1 MKFFKSLIKKN
12 GIKQD
17 FWWGLIYYRGYILV
31 RLKIIG
37 TQWKIVEKLKALQ
50 PGEDQGWKITYST
63 PTYGG
68 WDLIIECMFS
78 TLEDL
83 DSIVSFCRFDPE
95 LSRWIEATTTLIS
108 TKKKYSG

>member
-1 MKFFKSLIKKN
+1 MKKFKSLIKKN

-68 WDLIIECMFS
+68 WDLIIEFVF
-78 TLEDL
+78 TDLEDL
-83 DSIVSFCRFDPE
+83 DQIVSFCRTDHE
-95 LSRWIEATTTLIS
+95 LSEWIEATTTLIG
-108 TKKKYSG
+108 TKRNYNL